1 MNRKLI
7 YGGVVLA
14 GLCLRGGWEAC
25 LKFAQNP
32 PEQIYFV
39 MGDRDC
45 GLDSS
50 VRDKYPNRMIFNDV
64 NVSIL
69 TLEAKGISNGR
80 RYFGKYYPLESRAE
94 IGVVESNG
102 Q

>member
-25 LKFAQNP
+25 LKFAPNS

-64 NVSIL
+64 NASIL
-69 TLEAKGISNGR
+69 TLVMGEDIGENIILLNLGLK
-80 RYFGKYYPLESRAE
+80 LELL
-94 IGVVESNG
+94 N
-102 Q
+102 QMDNDNF